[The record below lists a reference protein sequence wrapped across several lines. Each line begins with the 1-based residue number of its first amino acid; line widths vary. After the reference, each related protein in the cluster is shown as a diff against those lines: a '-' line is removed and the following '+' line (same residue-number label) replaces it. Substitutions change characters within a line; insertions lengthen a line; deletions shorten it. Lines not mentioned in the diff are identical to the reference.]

1 MEGPV
6 QTVVLSSPFICQAS
20 NQFTMGVYL
29 QQRIG
34 QVGQIFKITKGLAV
48 QDVEAF
54 DFTGCQSCDDQVLDF
69 VRRSFC
75 LVACLLCRCFLLLR
89 FSGFSCFTGV
99 VAASTQQHRC
109 CQCQSQQFGYSLFH
123 IVLLQLSKKSLF
135 SLLLV
140 SHLGNSR
147 NLNKVK
153 YLLYLPRYIIP
164 KTIYDFNIFIA
175 ILSFLSLLSAKICQI
190 DNRF

>member
-1 MEGPV
+1 MEVEYPLHTGSKVIGGDICFFVCVHVYPFNAVADVELPV
-6 QTVVLSSPFICQAS
+6 QTVVFCSPFICQAS

-75 LVACLLCRCFLLLR
+75 FVLFTFFRLFSGLFGRFFSFLR
-89 FSGFSCFTGV
+89 FFCLSSFTGV

-123 IVLLQLSKKSLF
+123 IVLLQLSKKACSVCCWF
-135 SLLLV
+135 PALV
-140 SHLGNSR
+140 
-147 NLNKVK
+147 
-153 YLLYLPRYIIP
+153 
-164 KTIYDFNIFIA
+164 TA
-175 ILSFLSLLSAKICQI
+175 ET
-190 DNRF
+190 